1 VPTVLTVRA
10 RERVPVRY
18 QSPAGHC
25 YGDRGP
31 KRKVVSVSALA
42 TGLRARAAGEPY
54 AEESAITAYRVFT
67 IPKMPVCLTDTVDG
81 MLLFAG

>member
-1 VPTVLTVRA
+1 MTVGV

-31 KRKVVSVSALA
+31 KRKAVSASALA
-42 TGLRARAAGEPY
+42 TGLRARVAGEPY
-54 AEESAITAYRVFT
+54 AEESAISAYRVFT
-67 IPKMPVCLTDTVDG
+67 IPKMSVCLTDTVDG
-81 MLLFAG
+81 MLPFAG